1 MSPYILMTT
10 RSASSEIWDPAE
22 LFDKVGDQFQVFLLM
37 RDVSV
42 PASPLNQSLMILSC

>member
-42 PASPLNQSLMILSC
+42 RPAR